1 MKDTLTSSLVKSNRK
16 WRILRFDN
24 DPDFWEKNEYAER
37 VIFYSIVIFKFLIQI
52 FFILHIHII
61 TNYSNCNLLTRR
73 KSRDIEKNILIKSYI
88 IRYFDVKDIF
98 STSNAKYISISRQT
112 SSIPFSSFSFSR

>member
-37 VIFYSIVIFKFLIQI
+37 VIFYSIVIFLIFNSNFLHLAYTYYNKLFELQ
-52 FFILHIHII
+52 FI
-61 TNYSNCNLLTRR
+61 N
-73 KSRDIEKNILIKSYI
+73 KKKIE
-88 IRYFDVKDIF
+88 RHREEYF
-98 STSNAKYISISRQT
+98 N
-112 SSIPFSSFSFSR
+112 